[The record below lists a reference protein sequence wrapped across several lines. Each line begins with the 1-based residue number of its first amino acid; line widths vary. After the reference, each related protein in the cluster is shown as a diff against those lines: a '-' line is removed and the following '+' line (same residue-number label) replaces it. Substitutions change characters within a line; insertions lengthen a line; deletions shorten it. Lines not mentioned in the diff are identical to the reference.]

1 MSHVLITGGAGFIG
15 SKLTE
20 HYVNKG
26 NKVTIIDNLSTGLEQ
41 NIVNKVNFINKDITT
56 SNWTKYLPNDITH
69 VFHLAAQSSGEIS
82 FDDPVYDIMTNA
94 VATLQL
100 LKWSLENN
108 IKKLIFASSMNV
120 YGDVPDK
127 PITEDYPIAPESF
140 YGVGKV
146 TSENY
151 VRIFSELGLSST
163 ILRLFNVY
171 GPGQNMA
178 NLRQG
183 MVSIYCSYVA
193 SGKPVIVKGSEERF
207 RDLVYIN
214 DVISAF
220 VNASK
225 LDSDFDIFNIC
236 SGDKMK
242 VNMLLKKIFNAFG
255 HSDYPYEVIAGTP
268 RDQFG
273 IYGSYNKAKK
283 DLNWKPSFSIEAG
296 LNEMVAWIKEE
307 N

>member
-20 HYVNKG
+20 HYAKKG

-108 IKKLIFASSMNV
+108 VKKFIFASSMNV

-127 PITEDYPIAPESF
+127 PITEDFPIP
-140 YGVGKV
+140 V
-146 TSENY
+146 
-151 VRIFSELGLSST
+151 
-163 ILRLFNVY
+163 
-171 GPGQNMA
+171 P
-178 NLRQG
+178 
-183 MVSIYCSYVA
+183 
-193 SGKPVIVKGSEERF
+193 PVI
-207 RDLVYIN
+207 
-214 DVISAF
+214 
-220 VNASK
+220 K
-225 LDSDFDIFNIC
+225 L
-236 SGDKMK
+236 
-242 VNMLLKKIFNAFG
+242 
-255 HSDYPYEVIAGTP
+255 T
-268 RDQFG
+268 R
-273 IYGSYNKAKK
+273 
-283 DLNWKPSFSIEAG
+283 
-296 LNEMVAWIKEE
+296 
-307 N
+307 